1 MKIKRFLGTLLVV
14 VMTITYS
21 CTSSKNE
28 KSLINKNSLVGTW
41 KLIEYADFDTL
52 TRKWKNPYGDHP
64 KGYFTYTSS
73 GIVNINVSAEK
84 PLKVSLDSEYTKP
97 LTLGVVLDNAFGYF
111 GTYTIDTIHS
121 VVTHYVKG
129 GSVIDYIGTDQH
141 RQFIIKG
148 DTLLIGDPTFNVGKR
163 VLIREE

>member
-1 MKIKRFLGTLLVV
+1 MRIKRFLETLLFVA
-14 VMTITYS
+14 MTIACS
-21 CTSSKNE
+21 CTSNKNG
-28 KSLINKNSLVGTW
+28 KNSINKNSLVGTW
-41 KLIEYADFDTL
+41 KLIEYSDFDTL

-64 KGYFTYTSS
+64 KGYSTYTNS

-97 LTLGVVLDNAFGYF
+97 LTLGAVLDNAFGYF

-121 VVTHYVKG
+121 VVIHHVKG

-141 RQFIIKG
+141 RQFTIKG
-148 DTLLIGDPTFNVGKR
+148 DTLLIGDPTFKVGKR
-163 VLIREE
+163 VLIREG